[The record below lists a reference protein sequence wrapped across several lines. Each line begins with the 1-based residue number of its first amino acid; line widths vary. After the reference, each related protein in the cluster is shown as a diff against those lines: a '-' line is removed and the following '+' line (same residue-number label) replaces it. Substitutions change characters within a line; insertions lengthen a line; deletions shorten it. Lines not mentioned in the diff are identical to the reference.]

1 MNASINEFAE
11 WLKEETLPGV
21 WSKGVQYSRAVNSM
35 EFVSNEKDE
44 WKFKIKTQER
54 LLAFTVTLWVKD
66 QDSHCNCGSKVEP
79 CHHIVAITLGLQNGT
94 LKLEKSETQTR
105 LEYQWKL
112 DEKAGTIELIRAIV
126 SDTGRSPLTQSLI
139 SYISGVQSGRLP
151 GKLPATTSTD
161 LKIDEILSRST
172 LSTRDLFTCLAEL
185 PPISGFSVEKNES
198 RPRILIQDAENKEDG
213 LKLTLIPLTPADAT
227 FRNGIE
233 RVGSSLRITSGR
245 APFQVPQQVS
255 PSQFGKF
262 LSESLPLLNEYFEV
276 VNEATRLPKLVDR
289 DPFIDYRL
297 VPMKD
302 TDGTERIAITPSIS
316 YGELGP
322 NEIALPDKSQE
333 QELMRDLRQNKNMA
347 IHQTL
352 YLSPAELFQRR
363 GISPAVEA
371 FSQNYFAGL
380 MNELNVDFARV
391 NLNQQGETILHL
403 LSLREKGEFKNSAGT
418 LARSLGADR
427 TGAAGVGTA
436 GSTGTVEKIP
446 TQVPRTLWNQLRDYQ
461 KQGVYWLTEQNS
473 AGAILADDMGLGK
486 TVQTLSIV
494 QSPTLII
501 APTSLLHNWKDEA
514 AKFRPDLRVNVFH
527 GSQRAWDQSA
537 DLTITS
543 YGILRSDLE
552 TFVNASSERP
562 WQVMALDEAHQIRN
576 QETLAAQAAY
586 RVPAA
591 MKIALTGTPV
601 QNKRSDLFSL
611 FEFISPGLFRS
622 EAEMKPDLVSP
633 FVLRR
638 KKEDVLKE
646 LPPKTQM
653 IHEIELREAE
663 RGRYQ
668 SVWAAAKA
676 EIVGQLMHSDDGS
689 GHSKKPNPL
698 SMFEALL
705 RARQACDHTGLFL
718 ESDWNLSSSKLNY
731 LMQMI
736 DDLLEAGHSVL
747 VYSQWT
753 KFLDRIEQQLDG
765 SSGGASIPYER
776 LDGSTTNRAQV
787 VRDFQNSTE
796 AKVFLLSL
804 HAGGVGLNLTR
815 ASHVIFC
822 DPWWNPFVELQA
834 EDRAYRMGQE
844 KPVTIHRL
852 ICNDTVE
859 EKLIR
864 IQKQKMIEAQGAIGG
879 DMPAIAF
886 TENDLMELLK

>member
-79 CHHIVAITLGLQNGT
+79 CHHIVAVTLGLQNET

-112 DEKAGTIELIRAIV
+112 DEKAGTIELVRAIV
-126 SDTGRSPLTQSLI
+126 SESGRSPLTQSLI

-151 GKLPATTSTD
+151 GKLPATTSMD
-161 LKIDEILSRST
+161 LKIDEILNRST
-172 LSTRDLFTCLAEL
+172 FSPSPSANGTGAWRELFACLAEL
-185 PPISGFSVEKNES
+185 PPISGMSIEKNEA
-198 RPRILIQDAENKEDG
+198 RPRVIIEDASNRDDG
-213 LKLTLIPLTPADAT
+213 LKLTVIPLPPADAV

-233 RVGSSLRITSGR
+233 RVGSSLRITAGR
-245 APFQVPQQVS
+245 APFQVPNQVT
-255 PSQFGKF
+255 PSQYGKF

-276 VNEATRLPKLVDR
+276 VNEAIRLPKLIDR

-297 VPMKD
+297 VAMKD
-302 TDGTERIAITPSIS
+302 ADGTERIAITPSIS

-347 IHQTL
+347 IHQTV
-352 YLSPAELFQRR
+352 YLSPQELFQKRDL
-363 GISPAVEA
+363 SPAVRS

-391 NLNQQGETILHL
+391 NLEQQGETILHL
-403 LSLREKGEFKNSAGT
+403 LSLREKGNFKNSAGT
-418 LARSLGADR
+418 LARSLGAD
-427 TGAAGVGTA
+427 TLGTA
-436 GSTGTVEKIP
+436 AAEKIP
-446 TQVPRTLWNQLRDYQ
+446 AQVPRSLWNQLRDYQ
-461 KQGVYWLTEQNS
+461 KQGVYWLSQQNT

-486 TVQTLSIV
+486 TVQTLAIV
-494 QSPTLII
+494 QSPALIV

-514 AKFRPDLRVNVFH
+514 SKFRPDLRVNVFH
-527 GSQRAWDQSA
+527 GAQRAWDATA

-543 YGILRSDLE
+543 YGILRSDLN
-552 TFVNASSERP
+552 TFVEESRDRP

-591 MKIALTGTPV
+591 MKVALTGTPV
-601 QNKRSDLFSL
+601 QNKRSDLYSL

-622 EAEMKPDLVSP
+622 ESEMKPELVAP

-653 IHEIELREAE
+653 LHEIELREAE

-676 EIVGQLMHSDDGS
+676 QIVGQLAQGE
-689 GHSKKPNPL
+689 KANPL

-718 ESDWNLSSSKLNY
+718 ESDWQLKSSKLNY
-731 LMQMI
+731 LMQMVRE
-736 DDLLEAGHSVL
+736 LTEAGHSVL

-753 KFLDRIEQQLDG
+753 KFLDRIEEELNG
-765 SSGGASIPYER
+765 SSSGSSMPYER
-776 LDGSTTNRAQV
+776 LDGSTANRAQV
-787 VRDFQNSTE
+787 VRDFQNSSE

-852 ICNDTVE
+852 ICTETVE

-864 IQKQKMIEAQGAIGG
+864 IQKQKMMDAKGAIGAE
-879 DMPAIAF
+879 MPAIAF
-886 TENDLMELLK
+886 TETDLLELLK

>member
-21 WSKGVQYSRAVNSM
+21 WSKGVQFSRAVNSM

-112 DEKAGTIELIRAIV
+112 DEKAGTIELIRSIV
-126 SDTGRSPLTQSLI
+126 SDSGRSPLTQSLI

-151 GKLPATTSTD
+151 GKLPATTSMD
-161 LKIDEILSRST
+161 LKIDEILNRTT
-172 LSTRDLFTCLAEL
+172 LSTRDLFACLAEL
-185 PPISGFSVEKNES
+185 PPISGFSIEKNHA
-198 RPRILIQDAENKEDG
+198 RPRIVIEDAANKEDG
-213 LKLTLIPLTPADAT
+213 LKLTVIPLPMADVT

-233 RVGSSLRITSGR
+233 RVGSNLRISAGR
-245 APFQVPQQVS
+245 APFQVPNQVS

-276 VNEATRLPKLVDR
+276 INEASRLPKLVDR
-289 DPFIDYRL
+289 DPFIDYRM
-297 VPMKD
+297 VAMKD
-302 TDGTERIAITPSIS
+302 ADGSERIAITPTIS
-316 YGELGP
+316 YGDLGP
-322 NEIALPDKSQE
+322 NEIALPDKVQE

-347 IHQTL
+347 IHQTV
-352 YLSPAELFQRR
+352 YLSPQELFLKRDL
-363 GISPAVEA
+363 SEAVRS
-371 FSQNYFAGL
+371 FSQNYFTNL
-380 MNELNVDFARV
+380 MTELNVDFARV
-391 NLNQQGETILHL
+391 DLDQQGETILHL
-403 LSLREKGEFKNSAGT
+403 LSLREKGEFKNAAGT
-418 LARSLGADR
+418 LARSLDANATER
-427 TGAAGVGTA
+427 SASTA
-436 GSTGTVEKIP
+436 EKIP
-446 TQVPRTLWNQLRDYQ
+446 TEVPRRLWNQLRDYQ
-461 KQGVYWLTEQNS
+461 KQGVYWLTEQNT

-486 TVQTLSIV
+486 TVQTLSIA
-494 QSPTLII
+494 QSPTLIV

-514 AKFRPDLRVNVFH
+514 SKFRPDLKVNVFH
-527 GSQRAWDQSA
+527 GGNRQWDASA

-552 TFVNASSERP
+552 TFASTPQDRP
-562 WQVMALDEAHQIRN
+562 WKIMVLDEAHQIRN

-611 FEFISPGLFRS
+611 FQFISPGLFQS
-622 EAEMKPDLVSP
+622 EFEMKPDLVAP

-653 IHEIELREAE
+653 LHEIELREAE

-676 EIVGQLMHSDDGS
+676 EIIGQITDQ
-689 GHSKKPNPL
+689 KTNPL
-698 SMFEALL
+698 TMFEALL

-718 ESDWNLSSSKLNY
+718 ESDWKLSSSKLNY
-731 LMQMI
+731 LMQMMEE
-736 DDLLEAGHSVL
+736 LTEAGHSVL

-753 KFLDRIEQQLDG
+753 KFLDRIEQQLQSA
-765 SSGGASIPYER
+765 SSGTAIPYER
-776 LDGSTTNRAQV
+776 LDGSTTNRAKV
-787 VRDFQNSTE
+787 VSDFQNASE

-852 ICNDTVE
+852 VCADTIE

-864 IQKQKMIEAQGAIGG
+864 IQKQKMIEAQGAIGSE
-879 DMPAIAF
+879 MPTIAF